1 MCSDYKSS
9 RTESRNYVPA
19 FLLMK
24 HLTGFGDEAKLEDGL
39 GLVGW
44 RLALKYQELTMANG
58 RVSFVRGC
66 DTLA

>member
-1 MCSDYKSS
+1 
-9 RTESRNYVPA
+9 
-19 FLLMK
+19 MK